1 MASVYDTVIR
11 LVGKDEGASD
21 ALRKVKGETEGLEQS
36 TGLLDKAVQGLAAIG
51 LTALAKQ
58 AAQVAYDL
66 VIMGTEAARVGDAFA
81 RVTAGVE
88 ANGEAIADAMNAATQ
103 ATVDDEDLMQ
113 IATNGMIMGLRLSTE
128 EWGKLAEGAR
138 YHARLIGEDTTTVFA
153 GMVEA
158 ITRGQ
163 PRMLA
168 ALKFPGARDAI
179 NELSEQMDGAA
190 GSMTEAEK
198 SAALLEVV
206 MGTLGKEMAQFGEL
220 TPDMIDK
227 VDALTIAWG
236 NLKETIGQGLAAGIF
251 KTLGVGELKTGGA
264 VLEAM
269 WKNQITP
276 LQAVKILFQSTGE
289 RLKSLRDLFPEAAD
303 EGNRFARSLVNIA
316 DATVYMTEAQ
326 RVASLTP
333 TVSLYQAT
341 PYERPYLGVTNI
353 EWAKKGKDDAE
364 AYADAWDTAWEDL
377 RSTVEAALQ
386 ATGVTAEDLAA
397 TASGSYVDKWDENI
411 RRLNAIAANGFAEL
425 QTHPDWASVLNI
437 PPEILAGTQDQLK
450 DWAANTANA
459 APTAMFDIDK
469 AVAIVEQYV
478 AQQAAHDALID
489 EVARRY
495 AEKHGMSVGAAKRAV
510 GGVMGEEPA
519 DQGKGIAEKML
530 TGFDGA
536 VKDNSPATQF
546 ALIFSADILAQ
557 AKMLKSKGME
567 LWLAVQVGIT
577 QQMQDAKYAHM
588 FAEFLAPLVVTEI
601 INHNLWGGKGDSS

>member
-1 MASVYDTVIR
+1 MASVYDVLVR
-11 LVGKDEGASD
+11 LLGKDEGASD
-21 ALRKVKGETEGLEQS
+21 ALNKVKGSTEQAAEA

-51 LTALAKQ
+51 LSALAKQ

-88 ANGEAIADAMNAATQ
+88 ANGEAIADAMNAATL

-251 KTLGVGELKTGGA
+251 KTLGVGELKTGAA

-341 PYERPYLGVTNI
+341 PYERPYLGVTDI
-353 EWAKKGKDDAE
+353 DYIDAGKNAADD
-364 AYADAWDTAWEDL
+364 YGSGWDSSSAWDDL
-377 RSTVEAALQ
+377 KSTVEAALQ
-386 ATGVTAEDLAA
+386 GTDVTAEDLAA
-397 TASGSYVDKWDENI
+397 TASGTYVDKWDENI
-411 RRLNAIAANGFAEL
+411 RRLRAVAQNGFAEL
-425 QTHPDWASVLNI
+425 DAHPDWKDVLNI

-450 DWAANTANA
+450 DWAANTADA

-478 AQQAAHDALID
+478 AQQAAQDALID

-530 TGFDGA
+530 SGFDGA
-536 VKDNSPATQF
+536 VKDNSPAGQF
-546 ALIFSADILAQ
+546 AVRFAEDIVAQ
-557 AKMLKSKGME
+557 TKLLKSKGVE
-567 LWLAVQVGIT
+567 LWLAVQTGIE
-577 QQMQDAKYAHM
+577 QQMQDAHYAHM
-588 FAEFLAPLVVTEI
+588 FAVYLAPLVAVELSNQGT
-601 INHNLWGGKGDSS
+601 WGGDS